1 MTTEIHAPHVGD
13 QGERCLNCNASL
25 APDQRYCLNCG
36 ERRAEARVPFME
48 ILGSTNGS
56 GAVREEHDV
65 VRGPAAGVGQA
76 VPTPVAIGIG
86 VGVVILLLGFGTVL
100 GSLIGGSN
108 RQPVVVGQAG
118 AGGPTAA
125 AGELAGGKAGA
136 FKSDWPKGKEGYTV
150 QLSALKKDGTNPE
163 GVAQAKTDA
172 EKKGAKDVGAL
183 DSDEYKSLDPG
194 NYVVYSGVF
203 DSKKQAD
210 DQLQKASGQFPDA
223 RVIKVSAKKA
233 GAGDGA
239 SNTADKGSGDTLKAT
254 GKDKVS
260 NAGLLAGK
268 EKAVVSR
275 SQLGVIEKAAGNSKQ
290 SAKLPK
296 TIGIEGAP
304 PPKDS
309 KAPGGGSGGGTVIK

>member
-1 MTTEIHAPHVGD
+1 MTTEIHAPRVGE

-48 ILGSTNGS
+48 ILGSSSAN
-56 GAVREEHDV
+56 GAVREESEV
-65 VRGPAAGVGQA
+65 VRGSAGAGQA

-125 AGELAGGKAGA
+125 AGELAAGKTGP

-163 GVAQAKTDA
+163 GVGQAKADA

-203 DSKKQAD
+203 DSKKEAD
-210 DQLQKASGQFPDA
+210 DQLQKASAQFPDG
-223 RVIKVSAKKA
+223 RVIKVSAKKDEA
-233 GAGDGA
+233 GGGA
-239 SNTADKGSGDTLKAT
+239 SNTADGGSGDTLKAT
-254 GKDKVS
+254 GKEKVS
-260 NAGLLAGK
+260 DAELLAGK

-275 SQLGVIEKAAGNSKQ
+275 DQLDNIQKASGNSKQ

-304 PPKDS
+304 PPKDNR
-309 KAPGGGSGGGTVIK
+309 APGGGSGGGTVIK